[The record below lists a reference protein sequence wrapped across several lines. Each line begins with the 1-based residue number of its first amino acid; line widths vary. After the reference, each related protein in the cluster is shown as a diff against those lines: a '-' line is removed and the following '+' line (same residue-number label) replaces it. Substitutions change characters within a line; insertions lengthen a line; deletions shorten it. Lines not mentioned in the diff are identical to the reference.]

1 MRKYTRSH
9 EFRKIERAKSIKEW
23 LVETEREKR
32 RWGER
37 KKKKR
42 DKKGK
47 RNKEHTIINKCMLFP
62 RPRDTPL
69 RWVCLKKKKK
79 ISRAI
84 DQQMSESKFCSDLQS
99 HLSCILSFP
108 YHPSHH
114 LHLLPSFTRRLS
126 ASIKTIAQIFNHL
139 TWTPTWL
146 PPTAEP
152 KQFIILLFQ
161 LRNAKCTRS
170 ETTVMFNTFFFS
182 CFLLYYMANL
192 SSDLHR
198 EGKISEVKW
207 KCKRNKILNII
218 FYNTLK

>member
-1 MRKYTRSH
+1 MRVVSTSTRY
-9 EFRKIERAKSIKEW
+9 A
-23 LVETEREKR
+23 LTL
-32 RWGER
+32 
-37 KKKKR
+37 
-42 DKKGK
+42 
-47 RNKEHTIINKCMLFP
+47 NM
-62 RPRDTPL
+62 
-69 RWVCLKKKKK
+69 LKKKKK

-182 CFLLYYMANL
+182 CFCCIVWLTWA
-192 SSDLHR
+192 R
-198 EGKISEVKW
+198 
-207 KCKRNKILNII
+207 I
-218 FYNTLK
+218 FTEKVRYLKSNGSVNETKF